1 MKQLRELAD
10 EQLVSLYQEGNN
22 SAFDTLLK
30 RYQQKVFSY
39 LLYSVKN
46 QELAEDLFQDV
57 FMKMV
62 VRIKSGQYAE
72 NGKFSSWMMRIV
84 HNHLIDYYRTTP
96 TGLVISNDESEV
108 DLFNNADIAV
118 NENREKE
125 MIDQQTLIEIKEL
138 IATLPDPQ
146 REVLLM
152 RVQDE
157 LSFKEIAEKTNCSIN
172 TALGR
177 MRYAILN
184 LRHMAYERGI
194 SLAS

>member
-1 MKQLRELAD
+1 MKQFRELAD

-57 FMKMV
+57 FMKIV